1 MRSNPVYGKSLL
13 IVPEHKIYV
22 QIYPYMGNVEEN
34 EGVNCCETFAF
45 KYIIYTNIYNLFKQP
60 YGTSNT

>member
-22 QIYPYMGNVEEN
+22 HIYPYMGNVEEN

-45 KYIIYTNIYNLFKQP
+45 KYTLFHVNI
-60 YGTSNT
+60 TSISSLIFT